1 MKPFIYQIG
10 LNWKLNF
17 RSKELLVHY
26 YLVPLVFYLFI
37 GGVFTTIIPDAD
49 KSLIQVMTVFAI
61 TMGGVLGS
69 PYPLVEFYHSD
80 IKKAYQVGKIPLW
93 TIAASN
99 FISGVMHLF
108 LMSLL
113 ILISAPIIF
122 KAQLPAS
129 IIVYLAA
136 LFLFIIVSL
145 SVGMIFG
152 LCFKSA
158 AKMGMATQLVFLPS
172 IMLSGIMF
180 PAKMLPPL
188 LQTIGRILPATW
200 GYELMCANS
209 LIGKN
214 VAVQLIFFVVLLF
227 FTGVKIKQ
235 IKIES

>member
-26 YLVPLVFYLFI
+26 YVVPLVFYLFV
-37 GGVFTTIIPDAD
+37 GGVFTTILPDAN
-49 KSLIQVMTVFAI
+49 KTLIQVMSVFAI

-99 FISGVMHLF
+99 FISGIMHLF
-108 LMSLL
+108 VMSLI
-113 ILISAPIIF
+113 ILLSAPVIF
-122 KAQLPAS
+122 EAQLPVNLL
-129 IIVYLAA
+129 VYLFS
-136 LFLFIIVSL
+136 LLLFIAVSL
-145 SVGMIFG
+145 SVGMVFG
-152 LCFKSA
+152 LFFKSA

-180 PAKMLPPL
+180 PLEMLPSF
-188 LQTIGRILPATW
+188 LQVVGKLLPATW
-200 GYELMCANS
+200 GFELMCAGDFLGINI
-209 LIGKN
+209 L
-214 VAVQLIFFVVLLF
+214 VQLTFLVIMVVAS
-227 FTGVKIKQ
+227 GIKIKK
-235 IKIES
+235 IKTEG